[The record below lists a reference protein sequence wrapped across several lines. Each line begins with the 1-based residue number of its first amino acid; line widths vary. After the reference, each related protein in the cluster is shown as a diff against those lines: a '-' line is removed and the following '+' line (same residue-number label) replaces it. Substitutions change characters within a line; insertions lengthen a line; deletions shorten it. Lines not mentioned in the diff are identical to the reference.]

1 MKTLSIQMDD
11 ELIKDVPLHE
21 YMTDEESL
29 TIDEMYAL
37 NTLEVGETFEMGVH
51 YGFVTFTRTT

>member
-21 YMTDEESL
+21 YMTGEESL

-51 YGFVTFTRTT
+51 YGFVTFTRTN

>member
-51 YGFVTFTRTT
+51 YGFVKFTRTN

>member
-37 NTLEVGETFEMGVH
+37 NTLEVGGTFEMGVH
-51 YGFVTFTRTT
+51 YGFVTFTRTN